1 MFEKQKQ
8 KGKEMNERGKLGK
21 EGEDRACAYL
31 ETCGYRI
38 VERNFR
44 CRSGEID
51 IVAAEE
57 RGGVICFVEVKTRR
71 GCAFG
76 LPKEAVDRRK
86 QRKLCAA
93 AKYYMLCHREYENC
107 LLRMDVVEMLHLA
120 SGIYVNHIKGAFG
133 EVS

>member
-57 RGGVICFVEVKTRR
+57 RGGIICFVEVKTRR

-76 LPKEAVDRRK
+76 LPKEAVDRRETEK
-86 QRKLCAA
+86 ADALRLSTICCATA
-93 AKYYMLCHREYENC
+93 NMKIACCVWMLWKCCILQVVYM
-107 LLRMDVVEMLHLA
+107 
-120 SGIYVNHIKGAFG
+120 
-133 EVS
+133 

>member
-1 MFEKQKQ
+1 MFERQKQ

-57 RGGVICFVEVKTRR
+57 RGGIICFVEVKTRR

-93 AKYYMLCHREYENC
+93 AKYYIC
-107 LLRMDVVEMLHLA
+107 LLYTSRCV
-120 SGIYVNHIKGAFG
+120 
-133 EVS
+133 

>member
-1 MFEKQKQ
+1 MIIVVIIIVLVMAIALVIVVVISLRKEK
-8 KGKEMNERGKLGK
+8 GEMCL
-21 EGEDRACAYL
+21 
-31 ETCGYRI
+31 
-38 VERNFR
+38 
-44 CRSGEID
+44 
-51 IVAAEE
+51 AEE